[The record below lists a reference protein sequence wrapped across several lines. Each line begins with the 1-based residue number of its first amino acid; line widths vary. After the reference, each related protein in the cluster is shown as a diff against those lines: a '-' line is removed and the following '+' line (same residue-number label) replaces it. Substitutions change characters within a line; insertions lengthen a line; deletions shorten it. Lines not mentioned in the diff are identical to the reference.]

1 MGDISGSGTNKEF
14 ASSLRAKIGMPE
26 PQNPQEQVQ
35 EVWTSL
41 EEHLAAI
48 QPAVDQIK
56 TAADGIGDPELEKAI
71 GEGVTALTEALE
83 TAVDG
88 IEALEDV
95 LMELG
100 LVEDD
105 ELLEPRDPEADA

>member
-1 MGDISGSGTNKEF
+1 MAESGKEF
-14 ASSLRAKIGMPE
+14 AKSLRARIGMPE
-26 PQNPQEQVQ
+26 PEEPKEKVQ
-35 EVWTSL
+35 EVWTAL
-41 EEHLAAI
+41 EEQLAAI

-56 TAADGIGDPELEKAI
+56 AAADGIGDPELEKAI

-88 IEALEDV
+88 IEAMEDV
-95 LMELG
+95 LVELG

-105 ELLEPRDPEADA
+105 ELMEPEEDPEA